1 MAGLNLGAGAQVR
14 VGGQP
19 TYGSMPNP
27 QTSAQAGFG
36 YGGTDSGGSEGLAA
50 LLPNDPA
57 GATFWFGVASLGIL
71 LFLYWS
77 LPN

>member
-1 MAGLNLGAGAQVR
+1 
-14 VGGQP
+14 
-19 TYGSMPNP
+19 MPNP

>member
-19 TYGSMPNP
+19 TYGSMSHPRTN
-27 QTSAQAGFG
+27 AEAGFG
-36 YGGTDSGGSEGLAA
+36 YAGSDSGASEGLAA

-57 GATFWFGVASLGIL
+57 GATFMFGLAATALLLG
-71 LFLYWS
+71 LYWT
-77 LPN
+77 LPR